1 VGVESNLNRDLVNG
15 TIKKDKVLVV
25 DNFSIVSNIYPV
37 INQN

>member
-15 TIKKDKVLVV
+15 TIEKDKVLVV